1 MYNEDYRTRVEQLS
15 MSKHAAFNSN
25 SNNKTLKNSQ
35 PLPRPIEIEFVP
47 QTELPYF
54 GSYIGLGESRFLPL
68 EK

>member
-1 MYNEDYRTRVEQLS
+1 